1 VRNGDRTMIEKQ
13 TVTMHFPSSPQQWTA
28 VHHQQIEQ
36 AALALRAGELV
47 AFPTETV
54 YGLGADARSESAVQ
68 MIFMA
73 KGRPSDNPL
82 IVHYADLECLR
93 QAFPSL
99 PTVAEKL
106 LQAFAPGPLTLILPR
121 CPGIAD
127 RVTAGLSTVAVR
139 IPAHPLAAALLRA
152 ADIPVAAPSANRSG
166 RPSPTKAT
174 HVYQDLKGRITYL
187 LDGGEA
193 AVGLESTVVDVTQ
206 HPPAILRPGG
216 VTQAALEKVI
226 GPVQPAAIAPLTD
239 AEAPRAPGMKYRH
252 YAPQGKMILFAG
264 HEENVRQT
272 IQQQADAARQAGQT
286 VGILTTEEH
295 RSAYSADLVLAC
307 GRRSDPESVAQGL
320 YHTLLQFDQAGIQLI
335 LSETFPLEGL
345 YFAVMNRLL
354 KAADGQVYT
363 V

>member
-1 VRNGDRTMIEKQ
+1 MIEKQ
-13 TVTMHFPSSPQQWTA
+13 TVTIHFPSSPQQWTA
-28 VHHQQIEQ
+28 DHHRQIEQ
-36 AALALRAGELV
+36 VAQALRAGELV

-54 YGLGADARSESAVQ
+54 YGLGADARSDRAVEA
-68 MIFMA
+68 IYAA

-82 IVHYADLECLR
+82 IVHYADLERLR

-99 PTVAEKL
+99 PAIAEKL
-106 LQAFAPGPLTLILPR
+106 LQTFSPGPLTLILPR
-121 CPGIAD
+121 CAGIAD
-127 RVTAGLSTVAVR
+127 RVTASLSTVAVR

-166 RPSPTKAT
+166 RPSPTKAA
-174 HVYQDLKGRITYL
+174 HVYQDLKGRIAYL

-193 AVGLESTVVDVTQ
+193 SVGLESTVVDVT
-206 HPPAILRPGG
+206 HRPPVILRPGS
-216 VTQAALEKVI
+216 VTQSALEEVI
-226 GPVQPAAIAPLTD
+226 GVVQPAAITPLTD
-239 AEAPRAPGMKYRH
+239 TKVPRAPGMKYRH

-264 HEENVRQT
+264 HEEKVQQA

-295 RSAYSADLVLAC
+295 RSVYSADLVLAC
-307 GRRSDPESVAQGL
+307 GWRREPETVAQGL

-345 YFAVMNRLL
+345 YLAVMNRLL
-354 KAADGQVYT
+354 KAADGQMHT

>member
-1 VRNGDRTMIEKQ
+1 MMREKQ
-13 TVTMHFPSSPQQWTA
+13 TVTIHFPSSPQQWTA
-28 VHHQQIEQ
+28 VHHKQIEQ
-36 AALALRAGELV
+36 AAQALRAGELV

-54 YGLGADARSESAVQ
+54 YGLGADARSESAVER
-68 MIFMA
+68 IFTA

-82 IVHYADLECLR
+82 IVHYADLEHLR

-99 PTVAEKL
+99 PVVAEKL
-106 LQAFAPGPLTLILPR
+106 FQAFSPGPLTLILPR

-152 ADIPVAAPSANRSG
+152 TDIPVAAPSANRSG
-166 RPSPTKAT
+166 RPSPTKAA
-174 HVYQDLKGRITYL
+174 HVYWDLKGRIAYL

-193 AVGLESTVVDVTQ
+193 SVGLESTVVDVTC
-206 HPPAILRPGG
+206 HPPVILRPGG
-216 VTQAALEKVI
+216 VTQSALEEVI
-226 GPVQPAAIAPLTD
+226 GTVKPAVVDPLMD
-239 AEAPRAPGMKYRH
+239 AEAAPRAPGMKYRH
-252 YAPQGKMILFAG
+252 YAPRGKIILFAG
-264 HEENVRQT
+264 QEEKMQQA
-272 IQQQADAARQAGQT
+272 IQQQANIARQAGQT

-307 GRRSDPESVAQGL
+307 GRRSEPETVAQGL
-320 YHTLLQFDQAGIQLI
+320 YHTLLQFDQAGMQLI

-345 YFAVMNRLL
+345 YLAVMNRLL
-354 KAADGQVYT
+354 KAADGQVHT